1 MLKVALSGK
10 DYQFYTFTEILGFIQ
25 NLHSDR
31 TKEHIAEQAIKL
43 LKASNLEHDLIEYYT
58 EQFNSYIT
66 KKEENESQ
74 EMVLPNWYSRLS
86 GFYL

>member
-1 MLKVALSGK
+1 MLKITLSSK
-10 DYQFYTFTEILGFIQ
+10 EYQFYTFTEILGFIQ
-25 NLHSDR
+25 QLKPLTQRGDV
-31 TKEHIAEQAIKL
+31 AEQAIKL
-43 LKASNLEHDLIEYYT
+43 LKASSLEFDLIEYYT